1 VGDAPLALTEAV
13 ARNLYKLMAYKDEYE
28 VARLY
33 TSGQFLERVAARFEG
48 DYRLGFHLAPPL
60 FARRNARGELV
71 KREYGPWV
79 FKVFGLLA
87 RLRRLRGAPL
97 DPFGRSEE
105 RRTERRL
112 VADYE
117 ADVDR
122 LLASLDRERLPLA
135 TRIASIPEEI
145 RGFGHVKARTLDAA
159 LVRRQHLLDE
169 YFADARES
177 AEAH

>member
-1 VGDAPLALTEAV
+1 
-13 ARNLYKLMAYKDEYE
+13 MAYKDEYE

-33 TSGQFLERVAARFEG
+33 TSGQFLERLAGRFEG

-60 FARRNARGELV
+60 FARRNASGEPV

-79 FKVFGLLA
+79 FKMFGLLA
-87 RLRRLRGAPL
+87 RLRRLRGTPL

-117 ADVDR
+117 ADIER
-122 LLASLDRERLPLA
+122 LLAALDRERLPLA

-145 RGFGHVKARTLDAA
+145 RGFGHVKARRLEAA
-159 LVRRQHLLDE
+159 LLRRQQLFDE
-169 YFADARES
+169 YFAIAREP
-177 AEAH
+177 AAAH